1 MLTPRQTHAR
11 PKKKNSKPIL
21 NQQIDLNSLEV
32 GEHSTYSKTRK
43 KKEKKKEE
51 ISKQARH

>member
-32 GEHSTYSKTRK
+32 GEHSTYSKTTK
-43 KKEKKKEE
+43 KKKKKGGDF
-51 ISKQARH
+51 